1 MRTFVVLFVLSFGL
15 LAHRAPAQEPAAF
28 PVRGILVAAS
38 NEAREP
44 DARLSPY
51 EPTLRRV
58 LRFASYRQLG
68 SGQARIAAPGAG
80 TVNLGEEHRLEITLE
95 PSNGGRVRAQLRWL
109 DGERALMNTGVVLR
123 RGVPAVLGGPG
134 RGEEVL
140 AVIVV
145 AQ

>member
-1 MRTFVVLFVLSFGL
+1 MRTFTVLLIFSLCLV
-15 LAHRAPAQEPAAF
+15 AHRAPAQDSSAL

-38 NEAREP
+38 NEAREA
-44 DARLSPY
+44 DSRLARY

-68 SGQARIAAPGAG
+68 AGQASIAAPGSG
-80 TVNLGEEHRLEITLE
+80 RVSLGEGHYLEITLE

-109 DGERALMNTGVVLR
+109 DGDRTLMNTGVVLR
-123 RGVPAVLGGPG
+123 RGVPAVLGGPA
-134 RGEEVL
+134 RGDEVL